1 MLGSNLLLPSRE
13 GHRSGRYLPRLL
25 SLRRQARAPGS
36 VGPST
41 SASELPGNLCACDIY
56 RTRGDKGKRLTA
68 LQFER
73 ATVKV
78 VFKPYPLAMQT
89 GQVGADQIWAAKMS
103 IKEIGGG
110 LEVSEQKFEIE
121 LYLT

>member
-1 MLGSNLLLPSRE
+1 
-13 GHRSGRYLPRLL
+13 
-25 SLRRQARAPGS
+25 
-36 VGPST
+36 
-41 SASELPGNLCACDIY
+41 
-56 RTRGDKGKRLTA
+56 
-68 LQFER
+68 
-73 ATVKV
+73 
-78 VFKPYPLAMQT
+78 MQT